1 MNTSFIKIH
10 RIMAGAVLAA
20 HREQAED
27 LGRQQ
32 QRTG

>member
-1 MNTSFIKIH
+1 MNTSIKIH

-27 LGRQQ
+27 LGIENR
-32 QRTG
+32 R

>member
-1 MNTSFIKIH
+1 MNTSFIKIR

-27 LGRQQ
+27 LGIENR
-32 QRTG
+32 R